1 MDADPSNTNIIPLFL
16 SSFGAKEIGFIAAM
30 VVLLVFSAF
39 FSSTETAFTSFNKI
53 RMKNL
58 AQNGSKRAQLVT
70 KIEGK
75 YDRFLTSVLIGNNI
89 VNIAL
94 SSIATLF
101 FIALFENATSS
112 ESFEGIAT
120 TVSTVVVTVAVLI
133 FGEIAPKVI
142 ARQNADKMA
151 MLLAPFINVVII
163 ILMPLSLIFGGWSK
177 LLSLIFRSKEQT
189 AYTEEELITIVDE
202 AEEDGTL
209 ESDEGDLIRSAIE
222 FNDVCAGDILTPRV
236 DICAIS
242 KDETVPNIAK
252 VFIENAY
259 SRLPVYDEDLDD
271 IIGILHEKDFFIA
284 YHNNNKTI
292 TKYLKK
298 PVHVSEHIKIADLL
312 QVLKTKKCHMAVVVD
327 EFGGTMGIVTMEDI
341 IEELIGDVFDEHDE
355 ISEDYKELPDGS
367 FIVKCSTEL
376 DNFFE
381 KFGIEVNSDDDMP
394 QTLNGFI
401 MKELEAFPQI
411 GDVVFYQG
419 LRIEIKKI
427 GPKRIEEAHVS
438 KIEEEEKGAE

>member
-1 MDADPSNTNIIPLFL
+1 MDADPSNTTIFPLFMANIRP
-16 SSFGAKEIGFIAAM
+16 GEIAGFIVAM
-30 VVLLVFSAF
+30 LVLLVFSAF

-58 AQNGSKRAQLVT
+58 AQNGSKRANLVS
-70 KIEGK
+70 KIESK

-101 FIALFENATSS
+101 FISLISNQGLASS
-112 ESFEGIAT
+112 LSTIVI
-120 TVSTVVVTVAVLI
+120 TVLVLI

-163 ILMPLSLIFGGWSK
+163 LLMPISIIFGGWSK
-177 LLSLIFRSKEQT
+177 LLSIIFRSKEQ
-189 AYTEEELITIVDE
+189 ASYTEEELITIVDE

-252 VFIENAY
+252 IFMENAY
-259 SRLPVYDEDLDD
+259 SRLPVYDEDIDD

-292 TKYLKK
+292 TKHLKK

-312 QVLKTKKCHMAVVVD
+312 QVLKAKKCHMAVVVD

-355 ISEDYKELPDGS
+355 ISEDYKELEDGS
-367 FIVKCSTEL
+367 YIVQCSTEL

-381 KFGIEVNSDDDMP
+381 KFEITVDSDEDMP

-401 MKELEAFPQI
+401 MKELETFPHV
-411 GDVVFYQG
+411 GDVIFYQG

-438 KIEEEEKGAE
+438 KITEEEEKGAE

>member
-1 MDADPSNTNIIPLFL
+1 MDADPSNTNFISQLFM
-16 SSFGAKEIGFIAAM
+16 ADTEVTKFIFPIVM
-30 VVLLVFSAF
+30 LVLLAFSAF

-53 RMKNL
+53 RIKNL
-58 AQNGSKRAQLVT
+58 AQNGSKRANLVS
-70 KIEGK
+70 KIESK

-89 VNIAL
+89 VNITL
-94 SSIATLF
+94 SSIATLY
-101 FIALFENATSS
+101 FIQLFTGVVDDPSS
-112 ESFEGIAT
+112 LGS
-120 TVSTVVVTVAVLI
+120 TVSTIVITVAVLI
-133 FGEIAPKVI
+133 FGEITPKVI

-151 MLLAPFINVVII
+151 MILAPFINVVII
-163 ILMPLSLIFGGWSK
+163 ILMPLSLIFGAWSK
-177 LLSLIFRSKEQT
+177 LLGKIFRSKEQST
-189 AYTEEELITIVDE
+189 YTEEELITIVDE

-252 VFIENAY
+252 IFIENAY
-259 SRLPVYDEDLDD
+259 SRLPVYGEDLDD
-271 IIGILHEKDFFIA
+271 IIGILHEKDFFTA

-312 QVLKTKKCHMAVVVD
+312 QVLKSKKCHMAVVVD

-355 ISEDYKELPDGS
+355 ISEDYKELEDGS
-367 FIVKCSTEL
+367 YIIKCSTEL
-376 DNFFE
+376 DNFIE
-381 KFGIEVNSDDDMP
+381 KFEIELKDEQDIP

-401 MKELEAFPQI
+401 MKELQTFPHV
-411 GDVVFYQG
+411 GDTFDYQS
-419 LRIEIKKI
+419 LKFEITKI
-427 GPKRIEEAHVS
+427 GPKRIEEVHVT
-438 KIEEEEKGAE
+438 KIQEEEKGAE